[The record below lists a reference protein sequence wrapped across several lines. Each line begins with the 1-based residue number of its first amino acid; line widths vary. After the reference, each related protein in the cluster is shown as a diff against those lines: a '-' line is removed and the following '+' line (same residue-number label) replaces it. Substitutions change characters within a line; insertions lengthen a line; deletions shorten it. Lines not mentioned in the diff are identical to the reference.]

1 MFSDWNFRL
10 LCMNKWQIFMC
21 AHWPLCSKITW
32 PLKCKKIKD
41 PVNLKLMKCKRL
53 FTDKYIK
60 WGSTLYWQLVLVL
73 EVWFRWL
80 FSLVLVV
87 GVLKPLAAQQIEP
100 RLRCLLFLP
109 AIFSE
114 VVGEEEEKEEEG
126 SRLHIFQP
134 LLSAPT
140 SRAQHSDKE
149 RGSVIWLHTHT
160 NTLHWYFSFPY
171 GNDHACAIHFHT
183 IQT

>member
-1 MFSDWNFRL
+1 MIQR
-10 LCMNKWQIFMC
+10 
-21 AHWPLCSKITW
+21 T
-32 PLKCKKIKD
+32 
-41 PVNLKLMKCKRL
+41 L
-53 FTDKYIK
+53 FFTP
-60 WGSTLYWQLVLVL
+60 
-73 EVWFRWL
+73 
-80 FSLVLVV
+80 LVLVV

-109 AIFSE
+109 AIFRE
-114 VVGEEEEKEEEG
+114 VVGEEEVKEEEG

-149 RGSVIWLHTHT
+149 RGSVIWLHAHT

-171 GNDHACAIHFHT
+171 GNDHACTIHFHT
-183 IQT
+183 IQIYENISAFSSQDVGNKNVKGFLYTNFTTDNQHSQIISLHGFQKAILRLFNHFK